1 MYTVISVQGLSGYKV
16 QLWNLAQKWKNPQ
29 IRHSCV
35 QLLQGVTLGGVSR
48 WAKPHGCMCQIQ
60 RATRWESEHIHWICQ
75 SQKVWTDPNIQA
87 LFGFFFYRQTANLIH
102 ICCRAWYWDE
112 VETEG
117 AIHFVLVAY
126 NVNANFVFSFVSS
139 TFGQMLICTDS
150 MTTW

>member
-1 MYTVISVQGLSGYKV
+1 MYTVISVQGPSGYKV
-16 QLWNLAQKWKNPQ
+16 QLWNLAQKWKHPQ

-48 WAKPHGCMCQIQ
+48 WAKPHGPQDGKANTFTEFASHKKFELIRTSRHCS
-60 RATRWESEHIHWICQ
+60 A
-75 SQKVWTDPNIQA
+75 
-87 LFGFFFYRQTANLIH
+87 FFYIYRQTANLIH